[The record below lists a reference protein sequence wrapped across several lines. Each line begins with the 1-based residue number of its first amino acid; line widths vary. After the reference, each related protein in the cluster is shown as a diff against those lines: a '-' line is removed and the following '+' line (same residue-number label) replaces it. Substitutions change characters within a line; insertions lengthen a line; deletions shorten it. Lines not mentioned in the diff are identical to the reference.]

1 MSSTSSE
8 ETSSELGNKVTE
20 HSEME
25 FDIENPLTSHHGIH
39 SDTFPSLF
47 LIESDHMPS
56 LSYSKSVK
64 TPAGIGFSFRQD
76 AVSSILQ
83 VCCCFDPFLS
93 YLAVNYLDR
102 FLSTQGMPLQKP
114 WVVRLLRVSCV
125 SLAVKM
131 MNRTTEFSLNDIQ
144 GNASHGGLMFDTET
158 IQRMEALILGA
169 LKWRMRSVTPFAFL
183 SFFIHYFKLK
193 DPPLKQAL
201 RTRATQ
207 TILRAQNE
215 GKMVGFKPSLIAA
228 SALLSACHELFPLQF
243 SCYRDAILSCSYVN
257 KEMMEES
264 YREMQEVAMEEY
276 ESVMDRV
283 SSSDTP
289 VNLQIDRQLFFCSS
303 ASSEGEEEEEAKQK
317 NMKDG
322 TIDDI
327 STAAAAASSTT
338 STSISSC
345 CSDGGTIGQV
355 VAVDNIMMTEAIN
368 RNNSKRRKI
377 TTTATT
383 TNYCNNHDD
392 EHNNDATAAATPEI
406 SQRLSDPDIAP
417 HHQYHYNC

>member
-1 MSSTSSE
+1 
-8 ETSSELGNKVTE
+8 
-20 HSEME
+20 ME